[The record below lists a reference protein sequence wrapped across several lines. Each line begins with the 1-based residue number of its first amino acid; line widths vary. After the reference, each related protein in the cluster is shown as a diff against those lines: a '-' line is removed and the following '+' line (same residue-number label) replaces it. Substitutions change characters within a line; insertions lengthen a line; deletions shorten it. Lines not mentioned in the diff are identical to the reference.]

1 MAFRKQ
7 PNRKQPLGNGL
18 GLSLKECVN
27 VGSLIIHQSI
37 VKVWAKQ
44 NTNTYNSE
52 IDVGRFW
59 PTNMSHQENDV
70 HECKNWDNCDQTS
83 IYHRPKF
90 LLQVGAQRK
99 IFHSKNGK
107 KYLIKAKNLFVEDF
121 NWKSFVVY
129 FYKYFLR

>member
-59 PTNMSHQENDV
+59 PTNMSQQENDV
-70 HECKNWDNCDQTS
+70 HECKN
-83 IYHRPKF
+83 
-90 LLQVGAQRK
+90 
-99 IFHSKNGK
+99 
-107 KYLIKAKNLFVEDF
+107 
-121 NWKSFVVY
+121 
-129 FYKYFLR
+129 